1 MSDYS
6 HLHSDFRPVLL
17 LSDRE
22 RIRFMGEPRWIG
34 YPTAHNVLDTLES
47 LFDAPKR
54 PRMPNLLIVG
64 DSNNGKTTIVRQ
76 FIKNH
81 GEGYVDENSEPVR
94 PVILAEAPPSAEEKD
109 LYVSILEAFWMPY
122 RPTDSKL
129 ALRYQVIHTLR
140 ELKVR
145 MLIID
150 EIHSMLTGSAVKQRE
165 VMNALKKL
173 CNELAIPII
182 GVGTPDAVQ
191 ILHLDPQH
199 ASRFDV
205 VKLGIWKLNADF
217 QRLLKAFE
225 AVLPLK
231 QPSGLFKPELAQII
245 HSISGGNIGDLHG
258 LLVECAKEA
267 ILSGKECID
276 RQMIENK
283 SWVRPTRGIRERVV

>member
-1 MSDYS
+1 MSDFS
-6 HLHSDFRPVLL
+6 HLLADFRPVLQL
-17 LSDRE
+17 PDRE

-34 YPTAHNVLDTLES
+34 YEAAHNILDTLET
-47 LFDAPKR
+47 LFEAPKR

-76 FIKNH
+76 FLKTH
-81 GEGYVDENSEPVR
+81 EGYVDESSEPVR
-94 PVILAEAPPSAEEKD
+94 PVILAEAPPSADEKD
-109 LYVSILEAFWMPY
+109 LYAAILETLWMPY
-122 RPTDSKL
+122 RTTDSKL
-129 ALRYQVIHTLR
+129 TLRYQVIHSLR

-150 EIHSMLTGSAVKQRE
+150 EIHSMLTGSAIKQRE

-173 CNELAIPII
+173 CNELVIPIV

-205 VKLGIWKLNADF
+205 VKLATWKLNADF
-217 QRLLKAFE
+217 QRMLKAFE

-231 QPSGLFKPELAQII
+231 QASGLYKPELAQLI
-245 HSISGGNIGDLHG
+245 HSICSGNTGDLHS
-258 LLVECAKEA
+258 LLIECAKEA
-267 ILSGKECID
+267 IISGKECID
-276 RQMIENK
+276 RKLIESK

>member
-6 HLHSDFRPVLL
+6 HLHADFRPVMQ
-17 LSDRE
+17 LSDRD

-34 YPTAHNVLDTLES
+34 YRSAHTILDTLEC

-64 DSNNGKTTIVRQ
+64 DPNNGKTTIIRQ
-76 FIKNH
+76 FMKTH
-81 GEGYVDENSEPVR
+81 GEGYVDENSEPNR
-94 PVILAEAPPSAEEKD
+94 PVILAEAPPSADEKD
-109 LYVSILEAFWMPY
+109 LYVAILETLWMPY
-122 RPTDSKL
+122 RTTDSKL
-129 ALRYQVIHTLR
+129 TLRYQVIHSLR

-145 MLIID
+145 MLVID
-150 EIHSMLTGSAVKQRE
+150 EIHSMLTGSAIKQRE

-173 CNELAIPII
+173 CNELVIPIV
-182 GVGTPDAVQ
+182 GVGTHDAVQ

-205 VKLGIWKLNADF
+205 VKLATWKLDAEF

-231 QPSGLFKPELAQII
+231 RPSGLFKPELAQLI
-245 HSISGGNIGDLHG
+245 HSICGGNTGDLHS
-258 LLVECAKEA
+258 LLIECAKEA
-267 ILSGKECID
+267 ILSGKECIE
-276 RQMIENK
+276 RPLIESK

>member
-1 MSDYS
+1 MTDYS
-6 HLHSDFRPVLL
+6 HLHVDFRPVLML
-17 LSDRE
+17 PDKE

-34 YPTAHNVLDTLES
+34 YQAAHNILDTLES

-76 FIKNH
+76 FVKNH
-81 GEGYVDENSEPVR
+81 GEGYIDEQSEAVR
-94 PVILAEAPPSAEEKD
+94 PVILAQAPPSADEKD
-109 LYVSILEAFWMPY
+109 LYAAILETFWMPY
-122 RPTDSKL
+122 RRTDSKL
-129 ALRYQVIHTLR
+129 VLRYQVIHTMR

-150 EIHSMLTGSAVKQRE
+150 EIHSMLTGAVAKQRE
-165 VMNALKKL
+165 VMNALKML
-173 CNELAIPII
+173 CNELAIPIV

-191 ILHLDPQH
+191 VLHLDPQH

-205 VKLGIWKLNADF
+205 VKLGTWKLNADF

-231 QPSGLFKPELAQII
+231 QASGLFRPELAQVL
-245 HSISGGNIGDLHG
+245 HAISGGNIGDLHC
-258 LLVECAKEA
+258 LLIECAKDA
-267 ILSGKECID
+267 ITSGKECID
-276 RQMIENK
+276 RPLIESK
-283 SWVRPTRGIRERVV
+283 TWLRPTRGIRERLA

>member
-1 MSDYS
+1 MSSDLS
-6 HLHSDFRPVLL
+6 HLLADFRPVLQL
-17 LSDRE
+17 PDRE

-34 YPTAHNVLDTLES
+34 YQAAHNILDTLES
-47 LFDAPKR
+47 LLEAPKR

-64 DSNNGKTTIVRQ
+64 EPNNGKTTIVRQ
-76 FIKNH
+76 FLKTH
-81 GEGYVDENSEPVR
+81 EGYVDENSEPVR
-94 PVILAEAPPSAEEKD
+94 PVILAEAPPSADEKD
-109 LYVSILEAFWMPY
+109 LYVAILETLWMPY
-122 RPTDSKL
+122 RTTDSKL
-129 ALRYQVIHTLR
+129 TLRYQVIHSLR

-150 EIHSMLTGSAVKQRE
+150 EIHSMLTGSAIKQRE

-173 CNELAIPII
+173 CNELVIPIV

-205 VKLGIWKLNADF
+205 VKLATWKLNADF
-217 QRLLKAFE
+217 QRMLKAFE

-231 QPSGLFKPELAQII
+231 QPSELYKPELAQLI
-245 HSISGGNIGDLHG
+245 HSICNGNTGDLHS
-258 LLVECAKEA
+258 LLIECAKEA
-267 ILSGKECID
+267 IISGKECID
-276 RQMIENK
+276 RKLIESK